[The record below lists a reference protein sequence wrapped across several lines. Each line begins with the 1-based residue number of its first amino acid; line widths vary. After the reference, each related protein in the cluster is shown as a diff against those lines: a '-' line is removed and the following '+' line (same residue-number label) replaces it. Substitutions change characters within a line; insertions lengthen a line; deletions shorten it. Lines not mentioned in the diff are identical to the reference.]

1 LRNGEC
7 PPSDTAHIFESPKL
21 HVLQQPIFA
30 WITREQRLVTGDPGN
45 FVRQTHGDLHRSDFT
60 NANNKVKV
68 AEGGVHQPQ
77 SELCGKV
84 GVLSYRNAKER
95 RMAAKFKVRADV
107 FHYFVMVVVGSGGA
121 YAFTRL
127 YGESDEVKESN
138 LVRHVVH
145 FPS

>member
-1 LRNGEC
+1 MCADLR
-7 PPSDTAHIFESPKL
+7 
-21 HVLQQPIFA
+21 
-30 WITREQRLVTGDPGN
+30 
-45 FVRQTHGDLHRSDFT
+45 RSDFI
-60 NANNKVKV
+60 NANNKV

-145 FPS
+145 FPSLSSMHLIIAFVLNSAPSILNKCGKTKISMLRCKHSSTK